1 MSKARIS
8 LQLYSLKS
16 RLILSGDSITKRLVE
31 ALAAAKL
38 GIKNGDI
45 IAIASK
51 VVSLSEKNIVPLA
64 KVKPTTSARR
74 LARRFGLPPEFT
86 QVVLNES
93 DAVYG
98 GVPGVLLT
106 LKNGD
111 AVANSGVDRK
121 NAPGESVVPWPVNPQ
136 RSAATI
142 RRTITHKFRKKIG
155 VVIVDSRVTPL
166 RLGTIGLAIACS
178 GFQPVGDA
186 RGMRDLYGR
195 KVVMTLQSLADGI
208 AGAAHLL
215 MGETRETIPF
225 VLVRGAP
232 IELIGGKQAGSM
244 TLPIKDCLYMSQI
257 PNPLPERSLLRR
269 EVCCAR
275 PPQVTISC
283 LAGFLGEMIDSGC
296 NTGLDGQAQLG
307 ILRGRP
313 RMVRGKSRTSLPLS
327 DLVTLL
333 LLVGCGLVCSKADN
347 CDLQQARTIREC

>member
-1 MSKARIS
+1 

-38 GIKNGDI
+38 GIKTGDI

-74 LARRFGLPPEFT
+74 LARRFGLPPAFA
-86 QVVLNES
+86 QVVLDES

-142 RRTITHKFRKKIG
+142 RRAITHKFGKKIG

-178 GFQPVGDA
+178 GFRPVRDA

-195 KVVMTLQSLADGI
+195 RVVMTLQSLADGI
-208 AGAAHLL
+208 AGAAHML
-215 MGETRETIPF
+215 MGETRETTPF

-232 IELIGGKQAGSM
+232 IKLIGNKQAGSM
-244 TLPIKDCLYMSQI
+244 TLPIKNCLYMSQMPRPFLEKHQ
-257 PNPLPERSLLRR
+257 PNHGHPLVHNQLSVSSRGE
-269 EVCCAR
+269 
-275 PPQVTISC
+275 
-283 LAGFLGEMIDSGC
+283 LAHY
-296 NTGLDGQAQLG
+296 Q
-307 ILRGRP
+307 P
-313 RMVRGKSRTSLPLS
+313 
-327 DLVTLL
+327 
-333 LLVGCGLVCSKADN
+333 
-347 CDLQQARTIREC
+347 